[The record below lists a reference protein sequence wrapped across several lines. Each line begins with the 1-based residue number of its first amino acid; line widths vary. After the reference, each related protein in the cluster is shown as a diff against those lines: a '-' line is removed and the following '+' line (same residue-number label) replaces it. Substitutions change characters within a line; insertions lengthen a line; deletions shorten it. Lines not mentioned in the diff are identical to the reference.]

1 MDFNDTP
8 EEAAFRTE
16 ARTWLEAN
24 AQPLGPDDEGRN
36 MGELLTPEIV
46 STAQAWQ
53 KKKAEAGWA
62 CITWPKELGGRS
74 ATPMENV
81 IWNEEQSNFKL
92 PNDIFSIGIGM
103 CGPTLLTHGTQEQ
116 QER

>member
-53 KKKAEAGWA
+53 KKK
-62 CITWPKELGGRS
+62 GRS
-74 ATPMENV
+74 RLGLHYMAQGAWRALRN
-81 IWNEEQSNFKL
+81 
-92 PNDIFSIGIGM
+92 
-103 CGPTLLTHGTQEQ
+103 THGKRNL
-116 QER
+116 ERGAIQLQAA